1 MHIPGKSILLVIS
14 RIERSLAL
22 LIRGDRLYL
31 REVNSLGQ
39 SLISMKL
46 NAVLEKIT
54 VKKMSAASRTGVTD
68 CTRSGRLARQIKAHR
83 L

>member
-22 LIRGDRLYL
+22 LIHGDRLYL

-39 SLISMKL
+39 SLLSMKHSL
-46 NAVLEKIT
+46 GKIT

>member
-39 SLISMKL
+39 SLLSMKHSL
-46 NAVLEKIT
+46 GKIT

-68 CTRSGRLARQIKAHR
+68 CTRSGRLAP
-83 L
+83 